1 MYKLT
6 NQQLAYGLQGLD
18 LGEMAVSILE
28 THYVQD
34 NTVAKTAE
42 LYEVSRQYVYELE
55 RKFQTSLKKNMKA
68 DGLEFVLAI
77 INKNAID
84 SVRKI
89 EGFDS

>member
-6 NQQLAYGLQGLD
+6 NKQLAYGLNGLD

-28 THYVQD
+28 THYVHD

-55 RKFQTSLKKNMKA
+55 RKFQTNLKKKMRA
-68 DGLEFVLAI
+68 DNLEFVLSIVKSEAVDQI
-77 INKNAID
+77 
-84 SVRKI
+84 RQI
-89 EGFDS
+89 EGFN